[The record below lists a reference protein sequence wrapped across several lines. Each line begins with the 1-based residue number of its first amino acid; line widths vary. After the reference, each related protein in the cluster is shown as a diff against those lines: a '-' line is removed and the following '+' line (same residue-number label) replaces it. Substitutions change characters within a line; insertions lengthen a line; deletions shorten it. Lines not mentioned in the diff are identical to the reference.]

1 MLGLQIFP
9 QPLAFAVS
17 CRPGPASWA
26 SFTCLAALCVCVP
39 FQVGVGGPLQCGAH
53 CVRSGWWAP
62 SFLGAK
68 SVPSAAMSFL
78 GGYVVA
84 NQAGG
89 RKGWETGPGPV
100 GDSGAHGAAVQR
112 LLAKAGLVGSAGKGG
127 PGFLFL
133 AGDAG
138 IWSCRM
144 SLWLQT
150 VTSGWMGR
158 GTAPGGPHRE
168 PHHSPWPALGE
179 LVRF

>member
-39 FQVGVGGPLQCGAH
+39 LQVGVGGPLQCGAH
-53 CVRSGWWAP
+53 CGRSRWWVP

-68 SVPSAAMSFL
+68 SAPSAAMSFL
-78 GGYVVA
+78 GRYVVA

-100 GDSGAHGAAVQR
+100 GDPGAHGAAVQR
-112 LLAKAGLVGSAGKGG
+112 LLAKAGLVGSAGSGG
-127 PGFLFL
+127 PGSCWRCSWRCRHLELQAEPL
-133 AGDAG
+133 ASDGDLRLDG
-138 IWSCRM
+138 QRD
-144 SLWLQT
+144 
-150 VTSGWMGR
+150 
-158 GTAPGGPHRE
+158 
-168 PHHSPWPALGE
+168 SPRWAS
-179 LVRF
+179 